1 MKSKLSILFFAIVA
15 MMFVACESDD
25 NEEQP
30 LNNTYVGSFE
40 VASPSPAL
48 PPYAE
53 DNSKFE
59 IVMNKNK
66 TLSLT
71 MYDIKFNEKMPVRL
85 NIAASNI
92 AYTENDGNITA
103 SVDSIVP
110 TVAGVPMEKYI
121 LYNLEI
127 GLDDD
132 NLDVDFKCIGFDV
145 DYDGVLKK

>member
-30 LNNTYVGSFE
+30 LNNTYVGRFE